1 MFYDEDTILYLDGKF
16 MKACEAGTDLY
27 SQTLHYGIG
36 VFEGL
41 RAYRTVHGTKIF
53 RAQDHFQRLIRS
65 CAALDLPI
73 GYTAEELT
81 QISYQLIEQN
91 GLSCAYIRP
100 LVFCPPQMT
109 LGSPATTSI
118 MIAVWKWG
126 SYFGD
131 QTLRACISRTTRNHP
146 AACLMEAKVTGQY
159 VNATLAANEAKKR
172 GFDESIMPDEDGFVA
187 QAPGANFFYE
197 RDGALFTAPAGH
209 IFPGITRKTVMEI
222 CHHLDIPVFEKKFRP
237 EELFD
242 ADAAFFCGT
251 ATEITPVISVE
262 NHPMG
267 RPWNRSLS
275 HTIQETYKSLV
286 LDKSYS
292 FTIV

>member
-1 MFYDEDTILYLDGKF
+1 MFYDEETILFLDGRF
-16 MKACEAGTDLY
+16 LKACEARTDLY
-27 SQTLHYGIG
+27 SQTLHYGLG

-53 RAQDHFQRLIRS
+53 RAQEHFQRLIAS
-65 CAALDLPI
+65 CRALDLPLA
-73 GYTAEELT
+73 YSPEELT
-81 QISYQLIEQN
+81 QVCYQLLEKN
-91 GLSCAYIRP
+91 DLTSAYIRP

-109 LGSPATTSI
+109 LGSPSTVSLV
-118 MIAVWKWG
+118 IAVWKWG

-131 QTLRACISRTTRNHP
+131 RTVRACIADTRRNSP
-146 AACLMEAKVTGQY
+146 SACLMSSKVSGQY
-159 VNATLAANEAKKR
+159 VNGILAANEARKR
-172 GFDESIMPDEDGFVA
+172 GFDESIMCDENGFVA

-209 IFPGITRKTVMEI
+209 IFPGITRRTIMEI
-222 CHHLDIPVFEKKFRP
+222 CLHLDIPVVEQLFRP

-251 ATEITPVISVE
+251 AAEITPVVSVE
-262 NHPMG
+262 NNPMG
-267 RPWNRSLS
+267 RNWNRSLS
-275 HTIQETYKSLV
+275 STVQETYQSLV

>member
-1 MFYDEDTILYLDGKF
+1 MFYDEDTILFLDGKF
-16 MKACEAGTDLY
+16 IKACEARTDLY
-27 SQTLHYGIG
+27 SQTLHYGLG

-41 RAYRTVHGTKIF
+41 RAYKTVHGTKIF
-53 RAQDHFQRLIRS
+53 RAQDHFERLIRG
-65 CAALDLPI
+65 CNGLNLPI
-73 GYTAEELT
+73 DLTAEELT
-81 QISYQLIEQN
+81 QISYQLLEEN
-91 GLSCAYIRP
+91 GLTSAYLRP

-109 LGSPATTSI
+109 LESPATASI

-131 QTLRACISRTTRNHP
+131 RTVRACIAKTTRNHP
-146 AACLMEAKVTGQY
+146 GSCLMEAKANGQY

-172 GFDESIMPDEDGFVA
+172 GFDESIMTDVNGFVA

-197 RDGALFTAPAGH
+197 REGALFTAPTGH
-209 IFPGITRKTVMEI
+209 IFPGITRKTILDI
-222 CHHLDIPVFEKKFRP
+222 CHHLDIPVVEQAFRP

-251 ATEITPVISVE
+251 AAEITPVVSVE

-267 RPWNRSLS
+267 RPWNRSLC
-275 HTIQETYKSLV
+275 HTIQETYKSIV
-286 LDKSYS
+286 LDKTYS